1 MGDSP
6 VSGTD
11 HTTEPASRRTPMNDA
26 SPRPP
31 GSVGDLRR
39 DRAMRGSKQ
48 AAANRR
54 NTLKSISGR
63 YPRYRLPRQ
72 GWRRPG
78 LRKADGV
85 KGARPD
91 ATLSC
96 NIPQINVLQCPK
108 ADPIQGILS
117 AEPVLQSRSGDEICI
132 AGSIRRPHS
141 EVDPEIRIEPSE
153 K

>member
-1 MGDSP
+1 
-6 VSGTD
+6 
-11 HTTEPASRRTPMNDA
+11 
-26 SPRPP
+26 
-31 GSVGDLRR
+31 
-39 DRAMRGSKQ
+39 MRGSKQ

-54 NTLKSISGR
+54 NTLKSISGQ
-63 YPRYRLPRQ
+63 YPRYRMPRQ
-72 GWRRPG
+72 GWLRPG

-85 KGARPD
+85 KVARPD

-108 ADPIQGILS
+108 ADRIQGILS

-141 EVDPEIRIEPSE
+141 SSCCPVVYSASTAAHGHLRVRRWPRRGGLSLPATP
-153 K
+153 KKNN